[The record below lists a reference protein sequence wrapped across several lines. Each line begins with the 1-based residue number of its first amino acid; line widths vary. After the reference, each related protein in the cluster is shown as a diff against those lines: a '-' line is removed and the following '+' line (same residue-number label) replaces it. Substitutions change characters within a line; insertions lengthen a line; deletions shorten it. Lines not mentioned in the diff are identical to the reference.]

1 MKKNPTISVVI
12 NPARVGYTKVG
23 LNPKELEQFRKIAM
37 RRACICV
44 SKYANDNPAFNDRTK
59 HLRDARAVRYQLVNK
74 AKHGILYVKDVNRKA
89 MVDPKYGN
97 YSYAPFVFSGTG
109 VHGGKGT
116 YDIYPKYAKCLRF
129 WKDGAEIHASHVRHP
144 GSKAYNSMAEALRIN
159 RPKIAEI
166 YREELDKMLKSKV
179 LV

>member
-1 MKKNPTISVVI
+1 MKKNPALSVVI

-74 AKHGILYVKDVNRKA
+74 AKHGILYIKDVNRKA

-97 YSYAPFVFSGTG
+97 YSYAPFVFGGTG
-109 VHGGKGT
+109 ARGAKGT
-116 YDIYPKYAKCLRF
+116 YDIYPKYAKCFRF

-166 YREELDKMLKSKV
+166 YREELYKMLKSKV

>member
-1 MKKNPTISVVI
+1 MKKGSNISVVI

-74 AKHGILYVKDVNRKA
+74 AKHGILYIKDVNRKA

-129 WKDGAEIHASHVRHP
+129 WKDGAEIHAAHVRHP

>member
-59 HLRDARAVRYQLVNK
+59 DLRDARAVRDQLVNK
-74 AKHGILYVKDVNRKA
+74 AKQVIL
-89 MVDPKYGN
+89 
-97 YSYAPFVFSGTG
+97 
-109 VHGGKGT
+109 
-116 YDIYPKYAKCLRF
+116 
-129 WKDGAEIHASHVRHP
+129 
-144 GSKAYNSMAEALRIN
+144 
-159 RPKIAEI
+159 
-166 YREELDKMLKSKV
+166 
-179 LV
+179 

>member
-1 MKKNPTISVVI
+1 MKKGSNISVVI

-44 SKYANDNPAFNDRTK
+44 SKYANDNPDFNDRTK

-74 AKHGILYVKDVNRKA
+74 AKHGILYIKDVNRKA

>member
-1 MKKNPTISVVI
+1 MKKNPAISVVI

-74 AKHGILYVKDVNRKA
+74 AKHGILYIKDVNRKA
-89 MVDPKYGN
+89 TVDPKYGN

-166 YREELDKMLKSKV
+166 YREELDKMLKSKF
-179 LV
+179 LI